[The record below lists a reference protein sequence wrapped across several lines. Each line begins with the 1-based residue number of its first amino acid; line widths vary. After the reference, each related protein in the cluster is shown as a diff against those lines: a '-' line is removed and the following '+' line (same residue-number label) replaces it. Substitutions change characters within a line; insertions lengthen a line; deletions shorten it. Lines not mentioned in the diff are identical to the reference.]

1 MKKSASFWDG
11 LRERVLIVDGAMG
24 TYLHMRGLPEGQCRE
39 ALNLNNPSLVLSI
52 HEEYLRAGADVLET
66 NTFGANYVQLK
77 RFGLEKRVRDINRAG
92 VQLAREVATHGTGVF
107 VAGSVGPLGALLQPY
122 GRLTLQDVQAIYE
135 EQIGSLVES
144 GVDLLFIETQSSTV
158 EAQAAVRAARRVGRG
173 IPIVC
178 LMTFDREGR
187 SRMGNELPDALYE
200 LVEAGADVVG
210 FNCGIGPGDAYD
222 LVVRHL
228 KDFPHPLCVMPNA
241 GYPTYVSGR
250 LTYAA
255 TPAYFAEYARLFV
268 EAGVVLIGSC
278 CGTTPEHTA
287 AMARVVKGAP
297 PVRPVVRPAPTS
309 EQAPRPSLQ
318 LVEKPTPSEEVT
330 FPTRLRDLFSKDVV
344 VTVAVEP
351 PRGWD
356 YTRVVED
363 VRYLRSLGVDAVNVG
378 DNPLAS
384 LRMSPVA
391 LAAVLKREVG
401 LEPIVHFTCRDRNVI
416 ALQSELL
423 GAAALGLR
431 VVLALTGEPVE
442 VGEFPKATSVFDV
455 DAVGLIRILRNLNEG
470 RNLAGNPI
478 DTRTHFII
486 GGSANPLAAD
496 MEREVERVRQKVE
509 NGASFLVTQPIYDPD
524 VILRFQD
531 ALGDLA
537 VDLIVGICPPI
548 SERYARFLANE
559 VPGISIPEAWIDR
572 LRGRSREDAE
582 RAAVELC
589 QALMERLRGVVQGF
603 YVMLPM
609 GRYDL
614 VGALL
619 GQASAHR
626 PEARAERRRAE

>member
-1 MKKSASFWDG
+1 MKKSVSFWDC
-11 LRERVLIVDGAMG
+11 LRERVLLVDGAMG

-39 ALNLNNPSLVLSI
+39 ELNLKNPSLVLSV

-77 RFGLEKRVRDINRAG
+77 RFGLEKQIRDINRAG
-92 VQLAREVATHGTGVF
+92 VQLAREVAAHGTGVF

-122 GRLTLQDVQAIYE
+122 GRLTLRDVQAIYE
-135 EQIGSLVES
+135 EQIGYLVES
-144 GVDLLFIETQSSTV
+144 GVDLLFIETQNSTV
-158 EAQAAVRAARRVGRG
+158 EARAAIQAARRVGRV
-173 IPIVC
+173 PIVC

-187 SRMGNELPDALYE
+187 SRMGNEPPGALYE

-210 FNCGIGPGDAYD
+210 FNCGIGPGDAYE
-222 LVVRHL
+222 LVLHRL

-241 GYPTYVSGR
+241 GYPTYVAGR
-250 LTYAA
+250 WTYAA
-255 TPAYFAEYARLFV
+255 TPAYFAEYARLFI

-287 AMARVVKGAP
+287 AMARVVKGAV
-297 PVRPVVRPAPTS
+297 PVRPVVRPAP
-309 EQAPRPSLQ
+309 APEKTPLPSLQ
-318 LVEKPTPSEEVT
+318 LVEKPIPPEEVT
-330 FPTRLRDLFSKDVV
+330 FPTRLRDLFSKDGV

-391 LAAVLKREVG
+391 MAAVLKREVG
-401 LEPIVHFTCRDRNVI
+401 IEPIVHFTCRDRNVI

-423 GAAALGLR
+423 GAAALGIR

-478 DTRTHFII
+478 DARTRFII

-496 MEREVERVRQKVE
+496 LEREVERVRQKVE

-524 VILRFQD
+524 IILRFWD

-548 SERYARFLANE
+548 SERYARFLVNE
-559 VPGISIPEAWIDR
+559 VPGISIPETWIDR
-572 LRGRSREDAE
+572 LRGQTREDAE
-582 RAAVELC
+582 RVALELS
-589 QALMERLRGVVQGF
+589 QALMERLRGIVQGF
-603 YVMLPM
+603 YLMLPM

-614 VGALL
+614 VGALI
-619 GQASAHR
+619 GRASSEQREVGKALR
-626 PEARAERRRAE
+626 KAE

>member
-1 MKKSASFWDG
+1 VKKSASFWDG
-11 LRERVLIVDGAMG
+11 LRERVLLVDGAMG

-39 ALNLNNPSLVLSI
+39 ELNLRNPSLVLSV

-77 RFGLEKRVRDINRAG
+77 RFGLEKQIRAINQAG
-92 VQLAREVATHGTGVF
+92 VQLAREVAAHGTGVW

-122 GRLTLQDVQAIYE
+122 GRLTLRDVQAIYE
-135 EQIGSLVES
+135 EQIGYLVES
-144 GVDLLFIETQSSTV
+144 GVDLLFIETQNSTV
-158 EAQAAVRAARRVGRG
+158 EARAAIQAARRVGRV
-173 IPIVC
+173 PIVC

-187 SRMGNELPDALYE
+187 SRMGNELPGALYE

-210 FNCGIGPGDAYD
+210 FNCGIGPGDAYE
-222 LVVRHL
+222 LVVRRL
-228 KDFPHPLCVMPNA
+228 KDFPYPLCVMPNA
-241 GYPTYVSGR
+241 GYPTYVAGR

-287 AMARVVKGAP
+287 AMARVVKGTP
-297 PVRPVVRPAPTS
+297 PARPVVRPVPAP
-309 EQAPRPSLQ
+309 EKAPLPSLQ
-318 LVEKPTPSEEVT
+318 LVERPAPPEEAL
-330 FPTRLRDLFSKDVV
+330 FPTRLRDLFSKEVI

-363 VRYLRSLGVDAVNVG
+363 VRSLRSLGVDAVNVG

-401 LEPIVHFTCRDRNVI
+401 IEPIVHFTCRDRNVI

-423 GAAALGLR
+423 GAAALGIR

-478 DTRTHFII
+478 DARTRFII

-496 MEREVERVRQKVE
+496 LEREVERVRQKVE

-524 VILRFQD
+524 VIFRFRD

-537 VDLIVGICPPI
+537 VDLLVGICPPI
-548 SERYARFLANE
+548 SERYARFLTNE
-559 VPGISIPEAWIDR
+559 VPGISIPETWIDR
-572 LRGRSREDAE
+572 LRGRTREDAE
-582 RAAVELC
+582 RVALELS
-589 QALMERLRGVVQGF
+589 QALMERLRGTVQGF
-603 YVMLPM
+603 YLMLPM

-614 VGALL
+614 VGALI
-619 GQASAHR
+619 GDSASRLAGR
-626 PEARAERRRAE
+626 GS

>member
-1 MKKSASFWDG
+1 MKKSVSFWDC
-11 LRERVLIVDGAMG
+11 LRERVLLVDGAMG

-39 ALNLNNPSLVLSI
+39 ELNLKNPSLVLSV

-77 RFGLEKRVRDINRAG
+77 RFGLEKQIRDINRAG
-92 VQLAREVATHGTGVF
+92 VQLAREVAAHGTGVF

-122 GRLTLQDVQAIYE
+122 GRLTLRDVQAIYE
-135 EQIGSLVES
+135 EQIGYLVES
-144 GVDLLFIETQSSTV
+144 GVDLLFIETQNSTV
-158 EAQAAVRAARRVGRG
+158 EARAAIQAARRVGRV
-173 IPIVC
+173 PIVC

-187 SRMGNELPDALYE
+187 SRMGNELPGALYE

-210 FNCGIGPGDAYD
+210 FNCGIGPGDAYE
-222 LVVRHL
+222 LVLHRL

-241 GYPTYVSGR
+241 GYPTYVAGR
-250 LTYAA
+250 WTYAA
-255 TPAYFAEYARLFV
+255 TPAYFAEYARLFI

-287 AMARVVKGAP
+287 AMARVVKGAV
-297 PVRPVVRPAPTS
+297 PVRPVVRPAP
-309 EQAPRPSLQ
+309 APEKTPLPSLQ
-318 LVEKPTPSEEVT
+318 LVEKPIPPEEVT
-330 FPTRLRDLFSKDVV
+330 FPTRLRDLFSKDGV

-391 LAAVLKREVG
+391 MAAVLKREVG
-401 LEPIVHFTCRDRNVI
+401 IEPIVHFTCRDRNVI

-423 GAAALGLR
+423 GAAALGIR

-478 DTRTHFII
+478 DARTRFII

-496 MEREVERVRQKVE
+496 LEREVERVRQKVE

-524 VILRFQD
+524 IILRFWD

-548 SERYARFLANE
+548 SERYARFLVNE
-559 VPGISIPEAWIDR
+559 VPGISIPETWIDR
-572 LRGRSREDAE
+572 LRGQTREDAE
-582 RAAVELC
+582 RVALELS
-589 QALMERLRGVVQGF
+589 QALMERLRGIVQGF
-603 YVMLPM
+603 YLMLPM

-614 VGALL
+614 VGALI
-619 GQASAHR
+619 GRASSEQREVGKALR
-626 PEARAERRRAE
+626 KAE

>member
-1 MKKSASFWDG
+1 MKKAASFWDC
-11 LRERVLIVDGAMG
+11 LRERVLLVDGAMG
-24 TYLHMRGLPEGQCRE
+24 TYLHLRGLPEGQCRE
-39 ALNLNNPSLVLSI
+39 ELNLKNPSLVLSV

-66 NTFGANYVQLK
+66 NTFGANYVQLR
-77 RFGLEKRVRDINRAG
+77 RFGLEKQVRAINQAG
-92 VQLAREVATHGTGVF
+92 VRLAREVAAHGTGVF

-122 GRLTLQDVQAIYE
+122 GRLTLRDVQAIYE
-135 EQIGSLVES
+135 EQIGALVES

-158 EAQAAVRAARRVGRG
+158 EARAALQAARRVGRV
-173 IPIVC
+173 PIVC

-187 SRMGNELPDALYE
+187 SRMGNELPEALYE

-210 FNCGIGPGDAYD
+210 FNCGVGPGDAYD
-222 LVVRHL
+222 LVVHRL
-228 KDFPHPLCVMPNA
+228 KDFPHPLAVLPNA
-241 GYPTYVSGR
+241 GYPTYVAGR

-255 TPAYFAEYARLFV
+255 TPAYFAEYARLLV

-287 AMARVVKGAP
+287 AMARVVKGGS
-297 PVRPVVRPAPTS
+297 PVRPVGRPAP
-309 EQAPRPSLQ
+309 ERAPPPSLQ
-318 LVEKPTPSEEVT
+318 LIEGPTPTEEAV
-330 FPTRLRDLFSKDVV
+330 FPTRLRDLFAKDFV

-363 VRYLRSLGVDAVNVG
+363 VRYLRSIGVDAVNVG

-401 LEPIVHFTCRDRNVI
+401 VEPIVHFTCRDRNVL

-423 GAAALGLR
+423 GAAALGIR

-442 VGEFPKATSVFDV
+442 VGEFPRATSVFDV
-455 DAVGLIRILRNLNEG
+455 DAVGLIRILRDLNEG
-470 RNLAGNPI
+470 RNLAGHPI
-478 DTRTHFII
+478 DTRTYFII

-509 NGASFLVTQPIYDPD
+509 NGASFLVTQPIYDPA
-524 VILRFQD
+524 VVFRFRD

-537 VDLIVGICPPI
+537 VDLIAGICPPV
-548 SERYARFLANE
+548 SERYARFLTNE
-559 VPGISIPEAWIDR
+559 VPGISIPETWMER
-572 LRGRSREDAE
+572 LRGRTREDAE

-589 QALMERLRGVVQGF
+589 QALMERLGGAVQGF
-603 YVMLPM
+603 YLMLPM

-619 GQASAHR
+619 GRMKSQVPGVGS
-626 PEARAERRRAE
+626 PKS

>member
-1 MKKSASFWDG
+1 MKKSVSFWDC
-11 LRERVLIVDGAMG
+11 LRERVLLVDGAMG

-39 ALNLNNPSLVLSI
+39 ELNLKNPSLVLSV

-77 RFGLEKRVRDINRAG
+77 RFGLEKQIRDINRAG
-92 VQLAREVATHGTGVF
+92 VQLAREVAAHGTGVF

-122 GRLTLQDVQAIYE
+122 GRLTLRDVQAIYE
-135 EQIGSLVES
+135 EQIGYLVES
-144 GVDLLFIETQSSTV
+144 GVDLLFIETQNSTV
-158 EAQAAVRAARRVGRG
+158 EARAAIQAARRVGRV
-173 IPIVC
+173 PIVC

-187 SRMGNELPDALYE
+187 SRMGNELPGALYE

-210 FNCGIGPGDAYD
+210 FNCGIGPGDAYE
-222 LVVRHL
+222 LVLHRL

-241 GYPTYVSGR
+241 GYPTYVAGR
-250 LTYAA
+250 WTYAA
-255 TPAYFAEYARLFV
+255 TPAYFAEYARLFI

-287 AMARVVKGAP
+287 AMARVVKGAV
-297 PVRPVVRPAPTS
+297 PVRPVVRPAP
-309 EQAPRPSLQ
+309 APEKTPLPSLQ
-318 LVEKPTPSEEVT
+318 LVEKPIPPEEVT
-330 FPTRLRDLFSKDVV
+330 FPTRLRDLFSKDGV

-401 LEPIVHFTCRDRNVI
+401 IEPIVHFTCRDRNVI

-423 GAAALGLR
+423 GAAALGIR

-478 DTRTHFII
+478 DARTHFII

-496 MEREVERVRQKVE
+496 LEREVERVRQKVE

-524 VILRFQD
+524 VILRFRD

-548 SERYARFLANE
+548 SERYARFLVNE
-559 VPGISIPEAWIDR
+559 VPGISIPETWIDR
-572 LRGRSREDAE
+572 LRGQTREDAE
-582 RAAVELC
+582 RVALELS
-589 QALMERLRGVVQGF
+589 QALMERLRGIVQGF
-603 YVMLPM
+603 YLMLPM

-614 VGALL
+614 VGALI
-619 GQASAHR
+619 GRASSEQREVGKALR
-626 PEARAERRRAE
+626 KAE

>member
-1 MKKSASFWDG
+1 VKRAASFKDC
-11 LRERVLIVDGAMG
+11 LRERVLVVDGAMG

-39 ALNLNNPSLVLSI
+39 ELNLKNPSLILSI

-66 NTFGANYVQLK
+66 NTFGANYVRLK
-77 RFGLEKRVRDINRAG
+77 RFGLEKQVRAINQAG
-92 VQLAREVATHGTGVF
+92 VQLAREVAAHGTGVF

-122 GRLTLQDVQAIYE
+122 GRLTLRDVQAIYE
-135 EQIGSLVES
+135 EQIGCLVES
-144 GVDLLFIETQSSTV
+144 GVDLLFIETQNSTV
-158 EAQAAVRAARRVGRG
+158 EARAAIQAARRVGRV
-173 IPIVC
+173 PIVC
-178 LMTFDREGR
+178 LMAFDREGR
-187 SRMGNELPDALYE
+187 SRMGNELPGALYE
-200 LVEAGADVVG
+200 LIEAGADVVG
-210 FNCGIGPGDAYD
+210 FNCGLGPGDAYD
-222 LVVRHL
+222 LVVHRL
-228 KDFPHPLCVMPNA
+228 KDFPYPLCVMPNA

-287 AMARVVKGAP
+287 AMAQVVKGASP
-297 PVRPVVRPAPTS
+297 SRPVVWPEPAPART
-309 EQAPRPSLQ
+309 APPTLQ
-318 LVEKPTPSEEVT
+318 LVERSIPPEETV
-330 FPTRLRDLFSKDVV
+330 FPERLRDLFPGDPI

-356 YTRVVED
+356 YARVVED
-363 VRYLRSLGVDAVNVG
+363 VRYLRSLGVNAVNVG

-401 LEPIVHFTCRDRNVI
+401 IEPIVHFTCRDRNVI

-423 GAAALGLR
+423 GAAALGIR

-478 DTRTHFII
+478 DARTHFII
-486 GGSANPLAAD
+486 GGSANPLATD
-496 MEREVERVRQKVE
+496 LGREVERVRQKVE
-509 NGASFLVTQPIYDPD
+509 NGASFLMTQPIYDAD
-524 VILRFQD
+524 VVARFRD
-531 ALGDLA
+531 ALGSLT
-537 VDLIVGICPPI
+537 VDLIVGLCPPV
-548 SERYARFLANE
+548 SERYARFLTNE
-559 VPGISIPEAWIDR
+559 VPGISIPGSWIDR

-582 RAAVELC
+582 RVAVELC
-589 QALMERLRGVVQGF
+589 RTLMERLQDVVQGF
-603 YVMLPM
+603 YLLLPM

-614 VGALL
+614 VGALI
-619 GQASAHR
+619 GRTSAR
-626 PEARAERRRAE
+626 EARWVE